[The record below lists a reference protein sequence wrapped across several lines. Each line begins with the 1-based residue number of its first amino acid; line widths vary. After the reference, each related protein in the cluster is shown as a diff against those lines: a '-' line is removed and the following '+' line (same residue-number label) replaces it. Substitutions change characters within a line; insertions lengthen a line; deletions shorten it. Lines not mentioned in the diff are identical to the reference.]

1 VHFLQYFKCKVKD
14 FFEGSG
20 VQASNIEA
28 PKIKAPKNKTQIT
41 KLVRLRRIS
50 TKDLSTKP
58 VPTNDGKTK
67 LVSASSR
74 TGRLRPIN
82 SNMSNIKL
90 QMLAMSGFRSQVL

>member
-41 KLVRLRRIS
+41 NKHQIIS
-50 TKDLSTKP
+50 TKKQ
-58 VPTNDGKTK
+58 
-67 LVSASSR
+67 
-74 TGRLRPIN
+74 N
-82 SNMSNIKL
+82 SNNKTCPA
-90 QMLAMSGFRSQVL
+90 QTDKHQRFKHQTCTDE